1 MDYRTLGQSGLKVSP
16 LCLGCMS
23 YGEAGAGTHAWT
35 LTEADSQPF
44 FRQAL
49 EGLGKQT
56 LDGGEVAALTRFTA
70 PEEPLPVRRSALAAL
85 AAQKKA
91 HPEVE
96 GTLKAL
102 LVQTSDRES
111 MEIIMR
117 ALYQQ

>member
-1 MDYRTLGQSGLKVSP
+1 PAVR
-16 LCLGCMS
+16 
-23 YGEAGAGTHAWT
+23 AA
-35 LTEADSQPF
+35 
-44 FRQAL
+44 AL

-70 PEEPLPVRRSALAAL
+70 PEEPLPVRRSALAAR